1 MNISSI
7 ITEYNPMHN
16 GHLLHINKTKEVTK
30 CDGLICVMSGNFV
43 QRGAPSIIDK
53 WSKTEIA
60 LKNGVDLV
68 IELPSTYSLSSAEF
82 FSYGAVSLL
91 NSLGIVK
98 SICFGSEHGD
108 IKLLYKIAEI
118 LYKESN
124 EFKSSLR
131 NYLSQGISFPKA
143 RNKALN
149 EIIISNS
156 EFDNIELDN
165 ILNNSNNILGI
176 EYCKSLLKLN
186 SSIIP
191 HTIQRIG
198 SSYNESNLIG
208 LLPSATSIRNSLKT
222 DNSIESIINAVPSN
236 TLNKLQENITNKS
249 LVFENSIFPYIKYK
263 ALTNNNNLFNL
274 PDASEG
280 LDNKIYKA
288 LHNSN
293 TYDELLD
300 KVKSKRYSYT
310 RISRLLCQYFI
321 GLENMTR
328 NELIALRN
336 SNAHYARVLGFNSL
350 GRTILKE
357 IKKVSSIPI
366 ITKVPKQLC
375 KPLELDILTTKA
387 YSIINSSISPEADF
401 TISPIR
407 IL

>member
-1 MNISSI
+1 MNISGL

-16 GHLLHINKTKEVTK
+16 GHLYHINKTKEVTK

-53 WSKTEIA
+53 WTKAEIA

-68 IELPSTYSLSSAEF
+68 IELPLVYSLSSAEF

-108 IKLLYKIAEI
+108 INLLYKIAEI
-118 LYKESN
+118 LHKESD
-124 EFKSSLR
+124 EFKISLK
-131 NYLSQGISFPKA
+131 NYLSDGNSFPKA
-143 RNKALN
+143 RSKALN

-156 EFDNIELDN
+156 EFNNTELDN

-176 EYCKSLLKLN
+176 EYCKSLLRLN

-191 HTIQRIG
+191 HTIHRIG
-198 SSYNESNLIG
+198 SCYNDNNLEG
-208 LLPSATSIRNSLKT
+208 SLPSATSIRNSLKA
-222 DNSIESIINAVPSN
+222 DNSIESLKKVVPSN
-236 TLNKLQENITNKS
+236 TLNKLQENIENKS
-249 LVFENSIFPYIKYK
+249 LVFENSIFRYIKYK
-263 ALTNNNNLFNL
+263 ALTNNNNLSNL

-293 TYDELLD
+293 TYEELINNI
-300 KVKSKRYSYT
+300 KTKRYSYT

-321 GLENMTR
+321 GLDNITR
-328 NELIALRN
+328 DELIELRN
-336 SNAHYARVLGFNSL
+336 SDAPYARVLGFNSL

-357 IKKVSSIPI
+357 IKKVTSIPI
-366 ITKVPKQLC
+366 ITKVPKQLY
-375 KPLELDILTTKA
+375 KPLELDILATKA
-387 YSIINSSISPEADF
+387 YSVINSSISKEADF
-401 TISPIR
+401 TVSPIR
-407 IL
+407 LL

>member
-1 MNISSI
+1 MNITGL

-16 GHLLHINKTKEVTK
+16 GHLYHISKTKEITK

-53 WSKTEIA
+53 WSKAEIA

-68 IELPSTYSLSSAEF
+68 IELPLIYSLSSAEF

-91 NSLGIVK
+91 DSLGIVK
-98 SICFGSEHGD
+98 SICFGSEHGN
-108 IKLLYKIAEI
+108 INSLYKIAEI
-118 LYKESN
+118 LYKESDG
-124 EFKSSLR
+124 FKNSLK
-131 NYLSQGISFPKA
+131 YFLSKGFSFPKA
-143 RNKALN
+143 RNEALN
-149 EIIISNS
+149 EIINSNS
-156 EFDNIELDN
+156 ELHSIELDT

-198 SSYNESNLIG
+198 SSYNESNLISN
-208 LLPSATSIRNSLKT
+208 LPSATSIRNSLKT
-222 DNSIESIINAVPSN
+222 ANSMESIINTVPSD
-236 TLNKLQENITNKS
+236 TLNKLQENIINKS
-249 LVFENSIFPYIKYK
+249 LVFEDSIFPYIKYK
-263 ALTNNNNLFNL
+263 ALTTNNKLFNL

-288 LHNSN
+288 LHYSS
-293 TYDELLD
+293 TYNELIR
-300 KVKSKRYSYT
+300 KIKSKRYSYT

-321 GLENMTR
+321 GIENITKE
-328 NELIALRN
+328 ELIFLRN
-336 SNAHYARVLGFNSL
+336 SKAPYARVLGFNSL

-357 IKKVSSIPI
+357 IKKVSSMPI
-366 ITKVPKQLC
+366 IMKVPKQQC
-375 KPLELDILTTKA
+375 KSLELDLLATKA
-387 YSIINSSISPEADF
+387 YSILNSSILPEADF
-401 TISPIR
+401 TVSPIR